1 MQIVLSTK
9 IILIMS
15 RKLIKDIVSSHPPK
29 DPMGYLESEIEK
41 LIELSLVEG
50 YTFNRERFNNTMWGN
65 TCVRNSKGNI
75 LHFEDDVENAL
86 LAGVNPK
93 YTPWHD

>member
-15 RKLIKDIVSSHPPK
+15 RKLIKDIVSSRPPK
-29 DPMGYLESEIEK
+29 YDVGYTEKETEK
-41 LIELSLVEG
+41 LIEEVLLEG
-50 YTFNRERFNNTMWGN
+50 YTFNRERFDNTMWGN
-65 TCVRNSKGNI
+65 TCTMNSKGDI
-75 LHFEDDVENAL
+75 LHYVDDVENAL
-86 LAGVNPK
+86 LAGINPK

>member
-1 MQIVLSTK
+1 
-9 IILIMS
+9 MS

-29 DPMGYLESEIEK
+29 DPMGYLESEVEK